1 MEITMNTK
9 NYFTLGMAALSLSCG
24 SLALGATI
32 DNFDTFTGVNN
43 PLKGFDLTTS
53 AGTVQDNTAGA
64 PEAVPTALDPTPD
77 TDFGGLLRRA
87 QLTWL
92 SGGGDSTFNNNG
104 VSGKASWGN
113 EPGVRSTAVLRYDW
127 TVNQNFGVAGAN
139 YVNIDFLFSQADFA
153 GTITIDVYSVAF
165 NPASPHL
172 TGTLNVG
179 GGIGSPT
186 TLSYAISGF
195 TGVNGGLSSIWDSVK
210 VIRFELNS
218 PTTSTDWQIDS
229 IGLSVSQVP
238 EAQTMVP
245 VIAFAGVAGV
255 LAWRRR
261 ASK

>member
-24 SLALGATI
+24 SVALGAAI
-32 DNFDTFTGVNN
+32 DKFDTFTGANN
-43 PLKGFDLTTS
+43 PLKGFDLIANT
-53 AGTVQDNTAGA
+53 GTPNPVDNTAGA
-64 PEAVPTALDPTPD
+64 PEAVLNPSD
-77 TDFGGLLRRA
+77 TDFTGLLRRA
-87 QLTWL
+87 QLSWI
-92 SGGGDSTFNNNG
+92 SGGGDSTFNNNA
-104 VSGKASWGN
+104 VAGKASWGN

-127 TVNQNFGVAGAN
+127 TAAQNFGVTGAN
-139 YVNIDFLFSQADFA
+139 YVNIDFLFTQADFA
-153 GTITIDVYSVAF
+153 GTITIDVYSGAF
-165 NPASPHL
+165 APANPHL

-179 GGIGSPT
+179 AGIGSPT

-218 PTTSTDWQIDS
+218 PTTSTDWQIDM
-229 IGLSVSQVP
+229 IGLSITQVP

-245 VIAFAGVAGV
+245 VIAFAGFAGV